1 MREWILRRARN
12 GPRKR
17 LPTLVWVIASNISLT
32 NCPADNASASRSPAR
47 WSTILPSSWP
57 TNQPAIWIQRPGRKS
72 WRCSKTFIT
81 AAIPSFWSRTSAT
94 LPRTLVAPFVCVTEW
109 SKAMN
114 KLLSR
119 ASNRSRLAKSTIVGS
134 DMKRFIYELEES
146 WRIAYAQMRS
156 NLTRSTLT
164 ALGVIIGIVAVT
176 LMGTAISGIQV
187 GFDKSMAV
195 LGDDVLY
202 VGQWPWKP
210 VDDWWNYRD
219 RKKIKTEYAEALN
232 RMIAMTPNSNLAI
245 AIPTSSV
252 YRSVKY
258 ADSEVGNVLIRGTVS
273 DYIIT
278 STFDFKEGRFFNEL
292 ESRGGANVCV
302 IGYDVADALF
312 PSASPIDKSV
322 LINGQPFKVIGVIS
336 RQGSFLGL
344 FSLDSIVVMPLPAFQ
359 KYFTAKS
366 EAEILVKV
374 KDKTKLAEA
383 KDELTGLMRRVRG
396 LPPEKKDDFS
406 INEQQALKSTL
417 DPIKNS
423 IAIAGL
429 FITGLSLFVGAIG
442 IMNITFVS
450 VKERTREIGTR
461 KALGA
466 RRRTILLQFLIEST
480 SLCLLGGFIGLCA
493 AYLMCFGIGKA
504 FPSFP
509 IHFSI
514 GLVLAS
520 MIVSVMTGLV
530 SGFAPAC
537 SASRL
542 DPVTALRYE

>member
-1 MREWILRRARN
+1 
-12 GPRKR
+12 
-17 LPTLVWVIASNISLT
+17 
-32 NCPADNASASRSPAR
+32 
-47 WSTILPSSWP
+47 
-57 TNQPAIWIQRPGRKS
+57 
-72 WRCSKTFIT
+72 
-81 AAIPSFWSRTSAT
+81 
-94 LPRTLVAPFVCVTEW
+94 
-109 SKAMN
+109 
-114 KLLSR
+114 
-119 ASNRSRLAKSTIVGS
+119 
-134 DMKRFIYELEES
+134 MKRFLYELGES
-146 WRIAYAQMRS
+146 WKIAAAQMRS
-156 NLTRSTLT
+156 NMTRSTLT

-176 LMGTAISGIQV
+176 LMGTAIGGISI
-187 GFDKSMAV
+187 GFDKSMSIF
-195 LGDDVLY
+195 GDDVLY
-202 VGQWPWKP
+202 VGQWPWKN

-219 RKKIKTEYAEALN
+219 RKKIKTEYAEPLN
-232 RMIAMTPNSNLAI
+232 RMIAATPDSNLVVAV
-245 AIPTSSV
+245 PTAGL

-258 ADSEVGNVLIRGTVS
+258 AGNEVSNVLVRGTVS

-278 STFDFKEGRFFNEL
+278 STFDFKEGRFFNEV

-302 IGYDVADALF
+302 LGYDVADALF
-312 PSASPIDKSV
+312 PSANPIDKLV
-322 LINGQPFKVIGVIS
+322 LINGQPFNVIGVIS

-359 KYFTAKS
+359 KYFSAKS
-366 EAEILVKV
+366 DSDILVKV

-396 LPPEKKDDFS
+396 LSPEQKDDFS

-417 DPIKNS
+417 GPIKNS

-450 VKERTREIGTR
+450 VKERTKEIGTR

-466 RRRTILLQFLIEST
+466 RRATILLQFLIEST
-480 SLCLLGGFIGLCA
+480 ALCLLGGFIGLSV
-493 AYLMCFGIGKA
+493 AYLMCFGIAKA

-509 IHFSI
+509 IHFSF

-520 MIVSVMTGLV
+520 MTVSVLTGLF
-530 SGFAPAC
+530 SGFAPAW

>member
-1 MREWILRRARN
+1 
-12 GPRKR
+12 
-17 LPTLVWVIASNISLT
+17 
-32 NCPADNASASRSPAR
+32 
-47 WSTILPSSWP
+47 
-57 TNQPAIWIQRPGRKS
+57 
-72 WRCSKTFIT
+72 
-81 AAIPSFWSRTSAT
+81 
-94 LPRTLVAPFVCVTEW
+94 
-109 SKAMN
+109 
-114 KLLSR
+114 
-119 ASNRSRLAKSTIVGS
+119 
-134 DMKRFIYELEES
+134 MKRFLYELTES
-146 WRIAYAQMRS
+146 WKIAAAQMRS

-164 ALGVIIGIVAVT
+164 ALGVIIGIIAVT
-176 LMGTAISGIQV
+176 LMGTAVDGISI

-202 VGQWPWKP
+202 VTQWPWKP

-219 RKKIKTEYAEALN
+219 RKKLKTEYAETLN
-232 RMIAMTPNSNLAI
+232 RMIAATPNSNLVI
-245 AIPTSSV
+245 AVPTSNLM
-252 YRSVKY
+252 RSIKY
-258 ADSEVGNVLIRGTVS
+258 GGNQVNNVFVLGTTS
-273 DYIIT
+273 DFIVT
-278 STFDFKEGRFFNEL
+278 STIDCTSGRFFNEL
-292 ESRGGANVCV
+292 ESRGCANVCV

-312 PSASPIDKSV
+312 PSESPIEKSV
-322 LINGQPFKVIGVIS
+322 LINGQPFRVVGVIS
-336 RQGSFLGL
+336 RQGTFLGL
-344 FSLDSIVVMPLPAFQ
+344 FSLDSIVVMPLPAYQ
-359 KYFTAKS
+359 KYFSAKS
-366 EAEILVKV
+366 DSDILVKV

-383 KDELTGLMRRVRG
+383 KDELTGVMRRVRG

-450 VKERTREIGTR
+450 VKERTKEIGTR

-480 SLCLLGGFIGLCA
+480 ALCLLGGFIGLA
-493 AYLMCFGIGKA
+493 VAYFMCFGIGKA

-509 IHFSI
+509 IHFSV

-520 MIVSVMTGLV
+520 VIVSVFTGLV
-530 SGFAPAC
+530 SMFSPAW

>member
-1 MREWILRRARN
+1 
-12 GPRKR
+12 
-17 LPTLVWVIASNISLT
+17 
-32 NCPADNASASRSPAR
+32 
-47 WSTILPSSWP
+47 
-57 TNQPAIWIQRPGRKS
+57 
-72 WRCSKTFIT
+72 
-81 AAIPSFWSRTSAT
+81 
-94 LPRTLVAPFVCVTEW
+94 
-109 SKAMN
+109 
-114 KLLSR
+114 
-119 ASNRSRLAKSTIVGS
+119 
-134 DMKRFIYELEES
+134 MKRFLYELSES
-146 WRIAYAQMRS
+146 WKIALGQMRS
-156 NLTRSTLT
+156 NKTRSTLT

-176 LMGTAISGIQV
+176 LMGTAISGIQI
-187 GFDKSMAV
+187 GFDKSMAIF
-195 LGDDVLY
+195 GDDVLY
-202 VGQWPWKP
+202 VGQWPWRQ
-210 VDDWWNYRD
+210 VNDWWNYRD
-219 RKKIKTEYAEALN
+219 RKKIKTEYADTLN
-232 RMIAMTPNSNLAI
+232 RMIEMTPNSNLQI
-245 AIPTSSV
+245 AIPTSSIV
-252 YRSVKY
+252 RGVKY
-258 ADSEVGNVLIRGTVS
+258 MDSEVNNVFTRGTVS

-292 ESRGGANVCV
+292 ESRGGASVCV

-312 PSASPIDKSV
+312 PSTSPIDKAV
-322 LINGQPFKVIGVIS
+322 QIGGQSFKVVGVIS
-336 RQGSFLGL
+336 RQGTFLGL
-344 FSLDSIVVMPLPAFQ
+344 FSLDSIVIMPLPAFQ

-374 KDKTKLAEA
+374 KDKTKLNEA

-396 LPPEKKDDFS
+396 LPPEKRDDFS

-450 VKERTREIGTR
+450 VKERTKEIGTR

-480 SLCLLGGFIGLCA
+480 ALCLLGGVIGLTFA
-493 AYLMCFGIGKA
+493 SLMTLLIGVA

-509 IHFSI
+509 IHFSSD
-514 GLVLAS
+514 LVVVS
-520 MIVSVMTGLV
+520 MLVSVLTGLV
-530 SGFAPAC
+530 SGFAPAW